1 MKTLDI
7 ALKDIF
13 PYENN
18 PRNNDNAVDA
28 VANSIREFGFQQPL
42 VLDKNN
48 VIIVGHTRY
57 KAAKKLGLKSVPCVI
72 AENLTDEQCKAY
84 RLADNKVG
92 ELAEW
97 NMDLLAIELD
107 EIDFDMGEFGFDEID
122 DIEEPV
128 KDLIRSFDYKAKS
141 VIDDM
146 PKNCT
151 MEEIER
157 TFYAVGFGSVPS
169 WLKPYHVLSNG
180 EKMRVDLARAILEND
195 FFVFDEFTSVVDRQV
210 AQTACIAIEKSIR
223 KNNKQFVAVSC
234 HDDILEWLQPDW
246 VLDTNTMKSF
256 FTTAHDLK
264 KVLKS
269 ENVGEK
275 NGTSLASI
283 II

>member
-28 VANSIREFGFQQPL
+28 VANSIKEFGFQQPL

-128 KDLIRSFDYKAKS
+128 KEQKEVELG
-141 VIDDM
+141 
-146 PKNCT
+146 
-151 MEEIER
+151 EES
-157 TFYAVGFGSVPS
+157 Y
-169 WLKPYHVLSNG
+169 
-180 EKMRVDLARAILEND
+180 
-195 FFVFDEFTSVVDRQV
+195 Q
-210 AQTACIAIEKSIR
+210 
-223 KNNKQFVAVSC
+223 
-234 HDDILEWLQPDW
+234 
-246 VLDTNTMKSF
+246 
-256 FTTAHDLK
+256 
-264 KVLKS
+264 
-269 ENVGEK
+269 
-275 NGTSLASI
+275 I
-283 II
+283 IIECADETDCEEKYNQLMELGIECRISTL

>member
-18 PRNNDNAVDA
+18 PRNNDNAVEA

-72 AENLTDEQCKAY
+72 ADNLNEEQCKAY

-128 KDLIRSFDYKAKS
+128 KEQKEVELG
-141 VIDDM
+141 
-146 PKNCT
+146 
-151 MEEIER
+151 EES
-157 TFYAVGFGSVPS
+157 Y
-169 WLKPYHVLSNG
+169 
-180 EKMRVDLARAILEND
+180 
-195 FFVFDEFTSVVDRQV
+195 Q
-210 AQTACIAIEKSIR
+210 
-223 KNNKQFVAVSC
+223 
-234 HDDILEWLQPDW
+234 
-246 VLDTNTMKSF
+246 
-256 FTTAHDLK
+256 
-264 KVLKS
+264 
-269 ENVGEK
+269 
-275 NGTSLASI
+275 I
-283 II
+283 IIECADETDCEEKYNQLMELGIECRISTL

>member
-210 AQTACIAIEKSIR
+210 AQTA
-223 KNNKQFVAVSC
+223 
-234 HDDILEWLQPDW
+234 
-246 VLDTNTMKSF
+246 
-256 FTTAHDLK
+256 
-264 KVLKS
+264 
-269 ENVGEK
+269 
-275 NGTSLASI
+275 
-283 II
+283 

>member
-72 AENLTDEQCKAY
+72 ADNLSEEQCKAY

-122 DIEEPV
+122 DIEEPEKEQKEV
-128 KDLIRSFDYKAKS
+128 ELG
-141 VIDDM
+141 
-146 PKNCT
+146 
-151 MEEIER
+151 EES
-157 TFYAVGFGSVPS
+157 Y
-169 WLKPYHVLSNG
+169 
-180 EKMRVDLARAILEND
+180 
-195 FFVFDEFTSVVDRQV
+195 Q
-210 AQTACIAIEKSIR
+210 
-223 KNNKQFVAVSC
+223 
-234 HDDILEWLQPDW
+234 
-246 VLDTNTMKSF
+246 
-256 FTTAHDLK
+256 
-264 KVLKS
+264 
-269 ENVGEK
+269 
-275 NGTSLASI
+275 I
-283 II
+283 IIECADETDCEEKYNQLMELGIECRISTL